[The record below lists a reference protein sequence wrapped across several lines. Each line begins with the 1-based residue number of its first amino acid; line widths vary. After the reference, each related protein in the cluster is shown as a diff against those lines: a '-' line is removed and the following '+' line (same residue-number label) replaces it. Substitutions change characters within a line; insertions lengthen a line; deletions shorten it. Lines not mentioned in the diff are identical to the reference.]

1 MYKAIKIFN
10 EQEELL
16 GEFELFK
23 SAYNYAHKFA
33 SLECK
38 ELNKSGAYYIDRSK
52 EQEINII
59 NYENGETYIKYII
72 VN

>member
-38 ELNKSGAYYIDRSK
+38 ELNKSDVYYIDRSV

-59 NYENGETYIKYII
+59 NYNDNKIYIKYII
-72 VN
+72 K